1 MTPGLR
7 ADARQMILKQVPG
20 KYMANI
26 LTSLRRFVFSGFF
39 AGFENADTV
48 IRYAPIVDEI
58 LGSGL
63 ASPSILEIGSG
74 TRGIALYLP
83 FRVTGVDVRFDGD
96 VHPNLGPVCQS
107 GTDIPFG
114 DGSFDYVVSVDM
126 LEHVPP
132 ENRREVVHEM
142 IRVARRKVFLA
153 VPCGTP
159 AEQQDRMLNDIYF
172 KSRGTYYRYL
182 QEHVLHGLPGVEEIR
197 SMILDAAGSRKTV
210 AVTAVRNFNLRL
222 RCVLMRLWA
231 KEMYYVP
238 YLLSSLCLCL
248 IKSRV
253 SYGNCYR
260 HIFKI
265 DVTIKE

>member
-1 MTPGLR
+1 
-7 ADARQMILKQVPG
+7 
-20 KYMANI
+20 MANL

-74 TRGIALYLP
+74 TQGIALYLP
-83 FRVTGVDVRFDGD
+83 FRVTGVDLRFDGD
-96 VHPNLGPVCQS
+96 VQPNLDPVCQS

-132 ENRREVVHEM
+132 EDRREVVREM

-153 VPCGTP
+153 VPCGAS
-159 AEQQDRMLNDIYF
+159 AEQQDRKLNDIYF
-172 KSRGTYYRYL
+172 ESRGSYYRYL

-197 SMILDAAGSRKTV
+197 SLILDAANSQKPIS
-210 AVTAVRNFNLRL
+210 VTAEQNFNLRL
-222 RCVLMRLWA
+222 RSVLMRLWA
-231 KEMYYVP
+231 REIFFVP

-248 IKSRV
+248 IRSRI